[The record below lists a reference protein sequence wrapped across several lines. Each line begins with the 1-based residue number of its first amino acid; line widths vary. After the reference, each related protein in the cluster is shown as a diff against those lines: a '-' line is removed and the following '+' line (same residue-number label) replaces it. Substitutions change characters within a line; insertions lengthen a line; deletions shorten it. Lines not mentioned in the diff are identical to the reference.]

1 MTHDAL
7 SRQRTVVLAGHAG
20 SGKTTLAEHLLF
32 ATGAVTRLGAV
43 DDGTAALD
51 ADPEEQ
57 KRHLTLS
64 LHVAGIR
71 HDDHR
76 ITIVDTP
83 GYADFVGEMISG
95 FGAADAAVIA
105 VDASGGIEPGTS
117 AAIGTA
123 RLLERASVFVL
134 TRCDRETADPMRA
147 LDLLRAEL
155 GSRVAALH
163 VPIGAGDAF
172 RGYVDLVHRRAWV
185 SEAGAVHETPIPDDL
200 VAEVERRRDHD
211 HGGGRG
217 RDCGG

>member
-95 FGAADAAVIA
+95 FGAADAAVR
-105 VDASGGIEPGTS
+105 
-117 AAIGTA
+117 AAAGQHRPHA
-123 RLLERASVFVL
+123 R
-134 TRCDRETADPMRA
+134 
-147 LDLLRAEL
+147 DLPAAAAE
-155 GSRVAALH
+155 
-163 VPIGAGDAF
+163 
-172 RGYVDLVHRRAWV
+172 
-185 SEAGAVHETPIPDDL
+185 
-200 VAEVERRRDHD
+200 
-211 HGGGRG
+211 HGGEHPLAH
-217 RDCGG
+217 CNCPL